1 MIIHLVSEIKK
12 NSNVSQKINDD
23 INFIA
28 ISDNEF
34 YWYLDSMR
42 NMNIDDYE
50 ITQDSY
56 FEMVEEIDI
65 NLVQCPYCEHIG
77 VLEHTEMTYERSVI
91 NTVEELDNPLNI
103 ELVVVYCQNCNT
115 YHAIIPWGFIPFT
128 SFTYRFVLEALY
140 SYYFKNDENKKRTAE
155 EMCIARSTLH
165 NWIKRFESEAGSVA
179 SLHDMKKRI
188 SDVFNETANALSG
201 TDPDQIRR
209 QLLERLAKYR
219 AFLSAFLGC
228 KLAAEDKPFL
238 IPARTKADKIICM
251 SKSSHLESRSP
262 LCKNNIDI

>member
-91 NTVEELDNPLNI
+91 NTVEELSDPLNI
-103 ELVVVYCQNCNT
+103 ELVVVYCQNCKT
-115 YHAIIPWGFIPFT
+115 YHAIIPWCFIPFT
-128 SFTYRFVLEALY
+128 SFTYRFVFEALY

-155 EMCIARSTLH
+155 EIGISRSTLH
-165 NWIKRFESEAGSVA
+165 NWIKRFEAEANTVA
-179 SLHDMKKRI
+179 ALHEIKSRI
-188 SDVFNETANALSG
+188 SEFFNGNTDDLSG
-201 TDPDQIRR
+201 TNLEELRIR
-209 QLLERLAKYR
+209 LLERLAEYR
-219 AFLSAFLGC
+219 AFLCAFLNC
-228 KLAAEDKPFL
+228 KMTIEKKPFM
-238 IPARTKADKIICM
+238 IPAGTLAKNKKNGKRFTYQK
-251 SKSSHLESRSP
+251 L
-262 LCKNNIDI
+262 LCLY